1 LSSIAIDQFIEIKTA
16 RPKLQAALAAAD
28 TPVDLGVFLSQANGE
43 DIPLNYWGKA
53 IDTTSETNDTE
64 LLQMA
69 HAAYLKAQAKNFL
82 P

>member
-1 LSSIAIDQFIEIKTA
+1 VE
-16 RPKLQAALAAAD
+16 
-28 TPVDLGVFLSQANGE
+28 LGVFLSQANGE